1 METSNEN
8 FGAAHA
14 IHSFITT
21 AIIAQVAMMYWCN
34 SSQHIDM

>member
-1 METSNEN
+1 METNFEN

-21 AIIAQVAMMYWCN
+21 AIIAQVAMMYLRMQQQ
-34 SSQHIDM
+34 SAH